1 MIKKVKK
8 ILQLTP
14 IFRNIRISLWRT
26 FIHLVWSTIS
36 ELWYSHCTI
45 DGKNGKEIQ
54 VKAQWSNHIKCCIKS
69 SPSIFLVSFQTSLQ
83 RGSKFKHFLE
93 SNIYQWMS
101 LKKRKKIKNKPKKTK
116 TQTNNKEKRQ
126 CRPIMLFKYV
136 NFSAFTLL
144 SQWTYSKLNSAQVES
159 TTLKGKLV
167 SFGISSLKKTKQLKP
182 TKLTNKR
189 ENKANI

>member
-1 MIKKVKK
+1 MDEAGVPVWVGPYSAREKKKWKK
-8 ILQLTP
+8 YYNWPQFSVTLG
-14 IFRNIRISLWRT
+14 LWRT

-36 ELWYSHCTI
+36 EPWYSHCTI

-101 LKKRKKIKNKPKKTK
+101 LKKRKKIKNKPKKQK
-116 TQTNNKEKRQ
+116 QKQIIK
-126 CRPIMLFKYV
+126 KKD
-136 NFSAFTLL
+136 SADLL
-144 SQWTYSKLNSAQVES
+144 CSLNMWISVHSLYYHNEHIASWIQHR
-159 TTLKGKLV
+159 LKV
-167 SFGISSLKKTKQLKP
+167 QP
-182 TKLTNKR
+182 
-189 ENKANI
+189 